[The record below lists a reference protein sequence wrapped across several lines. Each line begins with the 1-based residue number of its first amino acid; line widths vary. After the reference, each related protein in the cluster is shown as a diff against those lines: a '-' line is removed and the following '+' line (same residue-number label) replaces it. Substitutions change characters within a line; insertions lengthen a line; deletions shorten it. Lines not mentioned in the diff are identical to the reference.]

1 MYAKIAITGIIESL
15 SGMHIGGSSEF
26 SAIGSVDSP
35 VMRDVLSGEPMIP
48 GSSLKGK
55 MRTLLS
61 RQYNSGKLPQEHH
74 RDNIKVL
81 RLFGDS
87 KSSEYKTARLIF
99 SDSMV
104 QNGEELKNKG
114 ISTTEVKFENTI
126 NRLTAVANPRQI
138 ERSVRGLKYSLSI
151 IYNVQDGISLEE
163 IKEDFNTIKQGC
175 KLIEFDYLGENGTR
189 GYGKVKFD
197 KLNAECVVGEVTDEL
212 LTECNNILSEGKWII
227 QYLN

>member
-74 RDNIKVL
+74 RDDIKVL

-99 SDSMV
+99 SDLMV

-138 ERSVRGLKYSLSI
+138 ERVIRGCTFDLQIICDADSDEAAEKYIGLLAEGMNLLKY
-151 IYNVQDGISLEE
+151 
-163 IKEDFNTIKQGC
+163 
-175 KLIEFDYLGENGTR
+175 DYLGGSGSR
-189 GYGKVKFD
+189 GYGQIKFENIKLSKRSKDYYTENNDENIIVESDDISEVISKVK
-197 KLNAECVVGEVTDEL
+197 E
-212 LTECNNILSEGKWII
+212 
-227 QYLN
+227 